1 MTLSLVYIAI
11 YFTMYYKCFLLDRFL
26 FTPSFNSK
34 FNIQDKHSK
43 LFLRIALMFNFRYS
57 NLRTR
62 NLSKTCNMS
71 KFSSILCPCDDD
83 YVVQS
88 DMHVDFRRFHEM
100 GCLLLLYTHET
111 TPYKT

>member
-1 MTLSLVYIAI
+1 MFSIRST
-11 YFTMYYKCFLLDRFL
+11 
-26 FTPSFNSK
+26 SFHSIIHFK

-71 KFSSILCPCDDD
+71 KIFILCPCDDD

-88 DMHVDFRRFHEM
+88 DMHVDFRHFHEM
-100 GCLLLLYTHET
+100 GCPLYTHEP